1 MRSIRLSLL
10 VYLLILLAV
19 ALGAASMLAYENA
32 RAILHTKTTL
42 HGETLQAKY
51 DEDSSKERL
60 KLDNVLSWRVHN
72 LERQIWRQLWERRM
86 RAIGLAPLGMLN
98 SGLDVTGIFWLP
110 LWLTERNPFIQ
121 SLYRASVTDFQ
132 YVEPEHDE
140 VLPGYANGQI
150 TEYFQ
155 INSDT
160 GKVWRSRSMGAHT
173 FHVDLGHL
181 QLIQRDKSELDDVE
195 LAPGIPL
202 RRVTLRTS
210 MPRGPFPFFQ
220 NRGRRNGPPA
230 GENPERAPTT
240 PAFYLQV
247 AAETAH
253 RDEALADLKDKF
265 EGSVAPLEEES
276 RQQLAGLR
284 NRLLFI
290 SLITFAATI
299 IGGILL
305 VSAGLAPL
313 RRLSLAVSQV
323 SEKDF
328 RLPIDENQLPVELRP
343 ISKRLEQTLDQLKR
357 AFAREKQAAADISHE
372 LRTPL
377 AALLTTIEVG
387 LRKQRS
393 PDEYREMLE
402 DCHATGLQMNHLVE
416 RLLTLARLDA
426 GVDTLRARPVDVAA
440 LVEQCTEVV
449 LPLAKAHGLSLTVHR
464 NGPIE
469 VNTDP
474 DKLREVLNN
483 LLHNAIEYNRPEGT
497 IDVTVEQKTDSL
509 RLEVRDSGIGIAP
522 ANREHIF
529 ERFFRA
535 DPSRQAT
542 GLHAGL
548 GLAIVKNY
556 VDLMGG
562 VITIHSREGQG
573 STFVVELPIGRTI
586 LPRRISQESLA

>member
-1 MRSIRLSLL
+1 L
-10 VYLLILLAV
+10 VLLAV

-32 RAILHTKTTL
+32 RSILHTKTEL

-60 KLDNVLSWRVHN
+60 KLDNALGFRVRYH
-72 LERQIWRQLWERRM
+72 ERQIWRQFFARRM
-86 RAIGLAPLGMLN
+86 RSISLAPLGVLN
-98 SGLDVTGIFWLP
+98 SGLDVTGTFWLS
-110 LWLTERNPFIQ
+110 LWLTEHNPLAEF
-121 SLYRASVTDFQ
+121 LYRASVTNFQ
-132 YVEPEHDE
+132 YVEGEHDE

-160 GKVWRSRSMGAHT
+160 GKVWSSRSMGAHT
-173 FHVDLGHL
+173 FHVDMGLL
-181 QLIQRDKSELDDVE
+181 QMIQRDKPEFDDIELS
-195 LAPGIPL
+195 PGIPL
-202 RRVTLRTS
+202 RRVTLRAS
-210 MPRGPFPFFQ
+210 IPRGPFSFFSGRGARRASAPPQESPDRAQ
-220 NRGRRNGPPA
+220 NAPA
-230 GENPERAPTT
+230 V
-240 PAFYLQV
+240 YIQC

-253 RDEALADLKDKF
+253 RDQALADLQDQF
-265 EGSVAPLEEES
+265 DDAVVQLEADS
-276 RQQLAGLR
+276 RQQLHGLR
-284 NRLLFI
+284 DRLLFI
-290 SLITFAATI
+290 SLTTFAATI

-313 RRLSLAVSQV
+313 RRLSQAVSQV

-328 RLPIDENQLPVELRP
+328 RLPIDANQLPLELRP
-343 ISKRLEQTLDQLKR
+343 ISERLAQTLEQLKR

-377 AALLTTIEVG
+377 AALLTMVEVG
-387 LRKQRS
+387 LRKQRT
-393 PDEYREMLE
+393 PEEYREMLE
-402 DCHATGLQMNHLVE
+402 DCHATGLQMSQLVE

-426 GVDTLRARPVDVAA
+426 GVDTLRTRPVDVAA
-440 LVEQCTEVV
+440 LVEHCTEMVQ
-449 LPLAKAHGLSLTVHR
+449 PLAKAHGLSLTVHR
-464 NGPIE
+464 NGPIQ

-483 LLHNAIEYNRPEGT
+483 LLHNAIEYNRPQGS
-497 IDVTVEQKTDSL
+497 IDVAVEQGADVL

-522 ANREHIF
+522 SAREHIF
-529 ERFFRA
+529 ERFFRV
-535 DPSRQAT
+535 DPARQAT

-562 VITIHSREGQG
+562 IISVESKEGTG
-573 STFVVELPIGRTI
+573 STFRIELPIGRPV
-586 LPRRISQESLA
+586 LNQRMSQESLA